1 MFHTFRRK
9 HWDIF
14 SIYVIPIFTILL
26 ACTDGWVATNLSV
39 IAYSKNKE
47 FAFIVW
53 GVLSA
58 WYFNAYIWHLF
69 KLVNFK
75 GRIGISFL
83 QAATLSLIFAVLTP
97 YLPEQFPQKAKYHIL
112 FAFFSPILLLG
123 CFICFHIYLEG
134 INQNMFRRA
143 RYELLAMVI
152 VSLGLLYRLGFVSSL
167 LEIFISVSVCYFLRK
182 THKRIEVLQ
191 LEKPK
196 VC

>member
-1 MFHTFRRK
+1 MNRTFRRK

-26 ACTDGWVATNLSV
+26 ACTDGWVSSNLSV

-47 FAFIVW
+47 IAFIVW
-53 GVLSA
+53 GFLSA

-69 KLVNFK
+69 KLVK
-75 GRIGISFL
+75 YQGRIGISFL

-112 FAFFSPILLLG
+112 FAFFSPILLLV

-134 INQNMFRRA
+134 MNQPLFKRA

-152 VSLGLLYRLGFVSSL
+152 VSFGLLYRLGFVSSL
-167 LEIFISVSVCYFLRK
+167 LEIFISISVCYFLRT
-182 THKRIEVLQ
+182 THKRIELLQ
-191 LEKPK
+191 MR
-196 VC
+196 